1 MFTLKKGAMPIP
13 EVTSG
18 CIMGDLEVLY
28 IFAPDEKN
36 KSEKGKFLKKNIGW
50 GQKTWR
56 DLSAAGKRQML

>member
-28 IFAPDEKN
+28 IFAPDEKS
-36 KSEKGKFLKKNIGW
+36 KREKGKLLKKDISR
-50 GQKTWR
+50 GQKILDCW
-56 DLSAAGKRQML
+56 